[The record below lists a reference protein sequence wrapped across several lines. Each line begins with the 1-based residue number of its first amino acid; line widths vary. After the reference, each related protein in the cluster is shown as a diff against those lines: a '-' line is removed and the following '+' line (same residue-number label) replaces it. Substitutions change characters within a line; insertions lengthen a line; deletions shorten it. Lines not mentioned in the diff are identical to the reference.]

1 MRKYLVTMGAADNIY
16 KGRST
21 FMEELTDTAEIIR
34 KATSRSLVILDE
46 LGRGT
51 STHDGIA
58 IAYATL
64 EHFIRDVESLTLFV
78 THYPSV
84 CELEKVYPE
93 KVGNYH
99 MAFLVNEEES
109 AEQKDLSTCLIIRRG
124 VDEISHTVNKLF
136 GCKNLSP
143 ADGKTLDHACVS
155 LLPGHLK
162 IPIGCPSTANT
173 VACEGTKRGYLSK
186 KTAETNR
193 WHEKWFALYQNVLF
207 YFEGEQ
213 SARPAGMYM
222 LEGCNC
228 ERVPAPKGSA
238 AGSAKDAALE
248 KQHYFTVL
256 FGHEGQKPLELRCE
270 DEVDGDEW
278 VEAIHQASYS
288 DILIERE
295 VLMQK
300 YIHLVQIVE
309 TEKIAANQLRH
320 QLEDQDTEI
329 ERLKSEIIALN
340 KTKERMRPYQGNQ
353 EDEDPDIKKIKKV
366 QSFMRGWL
374 CRRKWKTIV
383 QDYICSPH
391 AESMRK
397 RNQIVFN
404 MVEAESEYVHQL
416 YVLVN
421 CFLRP
426 LRMAASSKKPPISHD
441 DVSSIFLNSETIMF
455 LHEIFHQGLKARIAN
470 WPTLI
475 LGKLLYFL

>member
-1 MRKYLVTMGAADNIY
+1 MQKSVRYNEGHALYLALLARK
-16 KGRST
+16 
-21 FMEELTDTAEIIR
+21 
-34 KATSRSLVILDE
+34 
-46 LGRGT
+46 
-51 STHDGIA
+51 
-58 IAYATL
+58 
-64 EHFIRDVESLTLFV
+64 
-78 THYPSV
+78 
-84 CELEKVYPE
+84 
-93 KVGNYH
+93 
-99 MAFLVNEEES
+99 
-109 AEQKDLSTCLIIRRG
+109 
-124 VDEISHTVNKLF
+124 
-136 GCKNLSP
+136 
-143 ADGKTLDHACVS
+143 
-155 LLPGHLK
+155 
-162 IPIGCPSTANT
+162 
-173 VACEGTKRGYLSK
+173 EGTKRGYLSK
-186 KTAETNR
+186 RTAEANR

-207 YFEGEQ
+207 YFESEQ
-213 SARPAGMYM
+213 SARPAGIYM
-222 LEGCNC
+222 LEGCSC
-228 ERVPAPKGSA
+228 ERAPAPKGAA
-238 AGSAKDAALE
+238 AGSAKDAALD
-248 KQHYFTVL
+248 KQVTGGSDYKLPTEFSCITVNNIFTELIL
-256 FGHEGQKPLELRCE
+256 FLS
-270 DEVDGDEW
+270 
-278 VEAIHQASYS
+278 SYS

-329 ERLKSEIIALN
+329 ERLKSEVCDKVINTFHKNVA
-340 KTKERMRPYQGNQ
+340 EY
-353 EDEDPDIKKIKKV
+353 DWWCKKV
-366 QSFMRGWL
+366 RSVFMRGWL

-475 LGKLLYFL
+475 LADLFDILLPMLNIYQEFVRNHQYSLQVLANCKQNRDFDKLLKQYEANPACEGRMLETFLTYPMFQVVSVHFFHSLFLMVMHDEVSDTENIRKNLAIERTIVEGCDILLDTSQTFIRQGTMKNSSVVMVNHPWDSIIH